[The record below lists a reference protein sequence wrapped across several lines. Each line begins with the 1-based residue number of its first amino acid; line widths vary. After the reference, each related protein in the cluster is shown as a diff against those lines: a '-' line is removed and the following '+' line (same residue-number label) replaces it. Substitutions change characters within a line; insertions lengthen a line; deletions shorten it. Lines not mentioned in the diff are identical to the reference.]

1 MKDNARQQALEQIG
15 LRIVLA
21 PMSARERA
29 FAAFQQYY
37 DDVLQEYGIDRVQ
50 RRDWL
55 EDAMADLRAVVTR
68 FDAGI
73 E

>member
-1 MKDNARQQALEQIG
+1 MKDDARQQALEQIG

-21 PMSARERA
+21 PIGARERA

-37 DDVLQEYGIDRVQ
+37 DDVFQEYGIDRVQ